1 MNSLDRDQRLAGL
14 GALGILV
21 SLFMPWYG
29 IAVLICQ
36 RRQVPAVART
46 GWGSFSLIELALVL
60 TAGAAIALLVA
71 RMQSRRIKVPLRD
84 GTLLGL
90 AGVWSAL
97 LVVERWFD
105 RPGDVCGTGFS
116 LKYGIFVAFA
126 GAIAL
131 AIGGIRHRRAERGP
145 ADVPAPPLAPTEA
158 VPTEALPTELL
169 PPEPPT
175 AAGSGETPG
184 GR

>member
-1 MNSLDRDQRLAGL
+1 MDSLDRDQRLAGL
-14 GALGILV
+14 GAIGILL

-29 IAVLICQ
+29 IAVLICN
-36 RRQVPAVART
+36 RRQVPAVTRT

-60 TAGAAIALLVA
+60 TAGAAIVLLLA
-71 RMQSRRIKVPLRD
+71 RMQSRPLKVPLRD
-84 GTLLGL
+84 GTMLGI

-97 LVVERWFD
+97 LVAERWFD

-131 AIGGIRHRRAERGP
+131 ALGGIRHRRRERGP
-145 ADVPAPPLAPTEA
+145 ADVAVPPLEPTE
-158 VPTEALPTELL
+158 PLPTEVL
-169 PPEPPT
+169 PAEGPR
-175 AAGSGETPG
+175 AAESGETPD